1 MTKDEFLKMVK
12 TLIDE
17 LNKEF
22 KINNINV
29 EYFRRVAP
37 NGEEFKKAQYQQDF
51 VQSKINALSDLVKLP
66 AYARV
71 QAMSEKEREEYI
83 KDKIE
88 ELELQVKEIELK
100 EDQAKNELANLKRK
114 QDQLIS
120 KFGSVSE
127 NGKEKIINEG
137 QPLIYRIR
145 KYEEEDGILARYKK
159 EKDELKN
166 KQDKIKKMTL
176 EEIKQHLSN
185 EIQGS
190 SDLKEEIK
198 KAQVPFDEYSEL
210 LASVA
215 PDPEKAQKMAELLS
229 IYEFRSSPYNGKFY
243 NALFEIKDIPD
254 LLRQKL
260 YKNMIS
266 FNPKTNELQEPD
278 KVLEIVEDFE
288 KQFKKEKD
296 IFYKQFTI
304 EKLSK
309 LVDIKKSERFGTF
322 ESEDKKNNKKNQN
335 VDMNFL
341 QQHADKIGDGKLENL
356 QHKVN
361 LRNNLSK
368 KILKFPTTKDEINN
382 YNDEIKRIQKNI
394 YYDIIRWYK
403 FYSNSFLG
411 LSFSQNNILEFDQST
426 LGDDLFRS
434 QEALQEILEKCKKDI
449 EKKEKAITAI
459 KKKIPE
465 IKEIW
470 QQSNAS
476 YETEKTEIEQ
486 KIRDLVGEKYSKTE
500 ISSALMTDRENL
512 DKIINAYGKIY
523 KTGIIRQVL
532 QEAQNQADLK
542 EAELEETTYKPQG
555 KKH

>member
-1 MTKDEFLKMVK
+1 MTKDEFLKMID

-22 KINNINV
+22 EINNINV
-29 EYFRRVAP
+29 EYFRGVAP

-100 EDQAKNELANLKRK
+100 EDQARNELADLKRK

-120 KFGSVSE
+120 EFGSASDDK
-127 NGKEKIINEG
+127 KEKIINEG
-137 QPLIYRIR
+137 QELNGKIR
-145 KYEEEDGILARYKK
+145 EYEKEDGILARYKK

-198 KAQVPFDEYSEL
+198 KAQVPFDEYSKL

-229 IYEFRSSPYNGKFY
+229 SYEFRSSAHEARISNLY
-243 NALFEIKDIPD
+243 NALFGIKEVPD

-260 YKNMIS
+260 YNNKIS

-309 LVDIKKSERFGTF
+309 LVDIKKSGRFGTF
-322 ESEDKKNNKKNQN
+322 GYTYGYFESKDKKNQN

-341 QQHADKIGDGKLENL
+341 Q
-356 QHKVN
+356 
-361 LRNNLSK
+361 
-368 KILKFPTTKDEINN
+368 
-382 YNDEIKRIQKNI
+382 
-394 YYDIIRWYK
+394 
-403 FYSNSFLG
+403 
-411 LSFSQNNILEFDQST
+411 
-426 LGDDLFRS
+426 
-434 QEALQEILEKCKKDI
+434 
-449 EKKEKAITAI
+449 
-459 KKKIPE
+459 
-465 IKEIW
+465 
-470 QQSNAS
+470 
-476 YETEKTEIEQ
+476 
-486 KIRDLVGEKYSKTE
+486 
-500 ISSALMTDRENL
+500 
-512 DKIINAYGKIY
+512 
-523 KTGIIRQVL
+523 
-532 QEAQNQADLK
+532 
-542 EAELEETTYKPQG
+542 
-555 KKH
+555 